1 MGTPTQSQTSSNSLD
16 TSVINELKSNPN
28 GDISGISREDLE
40 LVAMLAGRTSAEMRN
55 TQFIDN
61 IASTVAAKPVDP
73 RAVLHELTKKV
84 PTNIKSPQ
92 PVKSPVGVVQSP
104 QQSPQ
109 PPTQNV
115 DDGQMLLQFRQSTI
129 EDIVLGLSSINSRLL
144 DIERK
149 IKSISDFIDK
159 INDIEAK

>member
-16 TSVINELKSNPN
+16 ASVINELKSNPN

-104 QQSPQ
+104 Q

-159 INDIEAK
+159 INDIVAK

>member
-92 PVKSPVGVVQSP
+92 PVMSPVGVVQSP
-104 QQSPQ
+104 QPS
-109 PPTQNV
+109 TQNV

>member
-55 TQFIDN
+55 NQFIDN
-61 IASTVAAKPVDP
+61 IASTVSAKPVDP

-104 QQSPQ
+104 QPS
-109 PPTQNV
+109 TQNV

>member
-61 IASTVAAKPVDP
+61 IASTVSAKPVDP
-73 RAVLHELTKKV
+73 RAVLHELIKKV

-104 QQSPQ
+104 QPS
-109 PPTQNV
+109 TQNV

>member
-61 IASTVAAKPVDP
+61 IASTVSAKPVDP

-104 QQSPQ
+104 QPS
-109 PPTQNV
+109 TQNV

>member
-84 PTNIKSPQ
+84 PTNTKSPQ
-92 PVKSPVGVVQSP
+92 PVRSPVGVVQSP
-104 QQSPQ
+104 QPS
-109 PPTQNV
+109 TQNV

>member
-16 TSVINELKSNPN
+16 ASVINELKSNPN

-104 QQSPQ
+104 QPS
-109 PPTQNV
+109 TQNV

-159 INDIEAK
+159 INDIVAK

>member
-61 IASTVAAKPVDP
+61 IASTVTAKPVDP

-104 QQSPQ
+104 QPS
-109 PPTQNV
+109 TQNV

>member
-61 IASTVAAKPVDP
+61 IASTKPVDP

-84 PTNIKSPQ
+84 STNIKSPQ

-104 QQSPQ
+104 QPS
-109 PPTQNV
+109 TQNV

>member
-104 QQSPQ
+104 QPS
-109 PPTQNV
+109 TQNV

>member
-40 LVAMLAGRTSAEMRN
+40 LVAMLAGRTSTEMRN

-73 RAVLHELTKKV
+73 RAVLHELIKKV

-104 QQSPQ
+104 QPS
-109 PPTQNV
+109 TQNV

>member
-61 IASTVAAKPVDP
+61 IASTVSAKPVDP
-73 RAVLHELTKKV
+73 RAVLHELIKKV

-92 PVKSPVGVVQSP
+92 PVKSPVGLVK
-104 QQSPQ
+104 SPQ
-109 PPTQNV
+109 PSTQNV

>member
-40 LVAMLAGRTSAEMRN
+40 LVAILAGRTSAEMRN

-61 IASTVAAKPVDP
+61 IASTVTAKPVDP

-84 PTNIKSPQ
+84 PTNIKPPQ

-104 QQSPQ
+104 QTS
-109 PPTQNV
+109 TQNV

>member
-40 LVAMLAGRTSAEMRN
+40 LVAMLAGRTSTEMRN

-61 IASTVAAKPVDP
+61 IASTVASKPVDP
-73 RAVLHELTKKV
+73 RAVLHELIKKV

-104 QQSPQ
+104 QPS
-109 PPTQNV
+109 TQNV

>member
-84 PTNIKSPQ
+84 PINIKSPQ

-104 QQSPQ
+104 QPS
-109 PPTQNV
+109 TQNV
-115 DDGQMLLQFRQSTI
+115 DDDGQMLLQFRQSTI